1 MPHNRRHSS
10 SGRLHGRPTR
20 RGRSLTRPHQR
31 RCSRR
36 LPNRGGLFN
45 RLIRAVRWDRSRWK
59 IFAAGDQQARL
70 NNRKHLTRF
79 RRPGQPRL
87 PIRSNRNRTRRDLNH
102 PATEVLGVEPVCCRR
117 GFRTRRL
124 RIPSAAL
131 GVRFDDPT
139 RRKEHEGWGTRRW
152 VTGVESKLVRSTLNL
167 PPATRLVKMTTVRF
181 GEPWA
186 PPLDR

>member
-1 MPHNRRHSS
+1 MPHNRCHSS

-79 RRPGQPRL
+79 RRSGQPRL

-102 PATEVLGVEPVCCRR
+102 PATEVLCVEPVC
-117 GFRTRRL
+117 L
-124 RIPSAAL
+124 SPRISHEEIADPSAAS
-131 GVRFDDPT
+131 GVRFDYPTLRKT
-139 RRKEHEGWGTRRW
+139 RRMGHRRL
-152 VTGVESKLVRSTLNL
+152 VTG
-167 PPATRLVKMTTVRF
+167 
-181 GEPWA
+181 
-186 PPLDR
+186 